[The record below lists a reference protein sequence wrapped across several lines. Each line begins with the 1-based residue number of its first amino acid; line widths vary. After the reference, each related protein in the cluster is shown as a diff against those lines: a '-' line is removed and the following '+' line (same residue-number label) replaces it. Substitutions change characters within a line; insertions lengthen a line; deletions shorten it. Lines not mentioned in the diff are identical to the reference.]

1 MDVVLLCCDVVDAQV
16 EYHRLDQLLD
26 ERRGLRPED
35 VCPQQLA
42 RLRIHDEFAEALGIF
57 HGPAVGRGPVLVD
70 SDTIGESGL

>member
-16 EYHRLDQLLD
+16 EHHRLDQLLD
-26 ERRGLRPED
+26 ERRGLRSED